1 MIKIAR
7 ERTVKYPPKRGKL
20 KRSEVKEALK
30 DLTDKGLLTVVG
42 KGRGSRYVP
51 KK

>member
-1 MIKIAR
+1 MAR
-7 ERTVKYPPKRGKL
+7 ERTVKYPPKQGKL
-20 KRSEVKEALK
+20 ERSEVKEELK
-30 DLTDKGLLTVVG
+30 DLTDKGLLAAVG